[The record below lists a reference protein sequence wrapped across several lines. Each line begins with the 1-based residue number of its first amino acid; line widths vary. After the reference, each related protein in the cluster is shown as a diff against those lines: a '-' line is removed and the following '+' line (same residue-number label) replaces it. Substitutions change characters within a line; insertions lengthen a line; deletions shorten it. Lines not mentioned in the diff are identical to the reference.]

1 MDVVL
6 CSGVALA
13 SLCLLAAGGVT
24 VILGER
30 VDRASGFKAIGLGLI
45 GLGVFFLGAVIGG
58 MPL

>member
-1 MDVVL
+1 M